1 MKNPKPEFSEYKGM
15 WLFVLFDLPVESK
28 SQRRQYAR
36 FRVALLKLGFTM
48 LQYSVYARYCPSEE
62 IDQSYRKKVKEV
74 IPPEGQVRLLSVTDR
89 QFGKMEVFFG
99 KKRKPTEDPP
109 TQLSF
114 F

>member
-74 IPPEGQVRLLSVTDR
+74 IPPEKWKSSSEKNENPQKTHPLNCH
-89 QFGKMEVFFG
+89 FFE
-99 KKRKPTEDPP
+99 P
-109 TQLSF
+109 
-114 F
+114 